1 MPLHKK
7 RIVYIKE
14 FLKRKKNKIN
24 TDYQLIIIKT
34 YFVFKYFT

>member
-1 MPLHKK
+1 MPLQKK

-14 FLKRKKNKIN
+14 FLKKKKNKIN
-24 TDYQLIIIKT
+24 PDYQLITIKP